1 MNALASVMCV
11 VSFKARAEHLG
22 IGVAAP
28 FVAAL
33 GAFLHGVIESRD

>member
-11 VSFKARAEHLG
+11 VSVNFCIIGSTVG

-28 FVAAL
+28 FSAV
-33 GAFLHGVIESRD
+33 GAFISR